1 MEFLAI
7 AYHPVNDA
15 MVDRVSPRL
24 APRRPCDSAQPLP
37 PRRSACTHANPSRD
51 GVWSRRDCSARSPL
65 TSAVAAGVAG
75 LALRCRSTARRESA
89 LPRESRRA
97 YQPPLRNPG
106 KSVAAYPPENPP
118 ARQFWRPAGSRNVA
132 AGWRRPPPA
141 LGWGG
146 VGGELRHLRPP
157 PSCPLA
163 AATAAGPRAPR
174 RRWAKLTGRLA
185 RGRAALARPRPRSRP
200 ARPCPSRPAAEPAR
214 DIISVSDPSHFRAV
228 TTAVTEPGGRRGP
241 SPRRAGTLG
250 RHPACPGRRSG
261 QRSRKR
267 RGAMSVDESNDPSE
281 CVSRSLGARGVARC
295 RWATPVCPVGVTRQG
310 VHKGPFAPW
319 GLQDKACTRASSP
332 LDTRLTAGPGPSLP
346 AVPRPLAGVAAPV
359 RRRRS
364 G

>member
-146 VGGELRHLRPP
+146 VGGSFATSALRPP
-157 PSCPLA
+157 ARSPPPL
-163 AATAAGPRAPR
+163 P
-174 RRWAKLTGRLA
+174 LA
-185 RGRAALARPRPRSRP
+185 RGPHVAAGQSSLA
-200 ARPCPSRPAAEPAR
+200 
-214 DIISVSDPSHFRAV
+214 
-228 TTAVTEPGGRRGP
+228 G
-241 SPRRAGTLG
+241 L
-250 RHPACPGRRSG
+250 
-261 QRSRKR
+261 
-267 RGAMSVDESNDPSE
+267 
-281 CVSRSLGARGVARC
+281 RGVAR
-295 RWATPVCPVGVTRQG
+295 RLRGLGRDHGRLAHVRVGPRLSRL
-310 VHKGPFAPW
+310 AI
-319 GLQDKACTRASSP
+319 SSP
-332 LDTRLTAGPGPSLP
+332 YPIRVTS
-346 AVPRPLAGVAAPV
+346 AP
-359 RRRRS
+359 
-364 G
+364 

>member
-24 APRRPCDSAQPLP
+24 APRRPCDTAQPLP

-146 VGGELRHLRPP
+146 VGGGASPPP
-157 PSCPLA
+157 PSALLPARRRHCRWP
-163 AATAAGPRAPR
+163 AGPTSPLGKAHWQACAGSRGACAASAAITAGSPMSES
-174 RRWAKLTGRLA
+174 A
-185 RGRAALARPRPRSRP
+185 RG
-200 ARPCPSRPAAEPAR
+200 
-214 DIISVSDPSHFRAV
+214 
-228 TTAVTEPGGRRGP
+228 
-241 SPRRAGTLG
+241 
-250 RHPACPGRRSG
+250 
-261 QRSRKR
+261 
-267 RGAMSVDESNDPSE
+267 
-281 CVSRSLGARGVARC
+281 
-295 RWATPVCPVGVTRQG
+295 
-310 VHKGPFAPW
+310 
-319 GLQDKACTRASSP
+319 
-332 LDTRLTAGPGPSLP
+332 
-346 AVPRPLAGVAAPV
+346 
-359 RRRRS
+359 
-364 G
+364 